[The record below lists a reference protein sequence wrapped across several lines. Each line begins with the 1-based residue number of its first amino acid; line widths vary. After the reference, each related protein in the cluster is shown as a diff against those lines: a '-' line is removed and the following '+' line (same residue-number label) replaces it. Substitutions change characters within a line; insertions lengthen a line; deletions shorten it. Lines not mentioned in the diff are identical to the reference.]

1 MSDDLLEN
9 LYQDWKQHQEENML
23 KKIEK
28 QGTALPEEST
38 EDAEKANRAELSEW
52 PGATCAKI
60 LLAPV
65 DHCHI

>member
-9 LYQDWKQHQEENML
+9 LYQDWKHYQQEEML

-28 QGTALPEEST
+28 QGTSLPEKST
-38 EDAEKANRAELSEW
+38 ENAEESNPAEMSGS
-52 PGATCAKI
+52 PGAACAKI

-65 DHCHI
+65 DHFHI